1 MNPEVSV
8 VICSHNPIKLYISRV
23 LDALKNQTLSYDKW
37 ELIIIDNASNTPIS
51 SETNIDWHPNGKH
64 IVEPTLGLTHA
75 RQTGVKISCADIIV
89 FVDDDNILDYDYL
102 ENVLA
107 ISLDNPNIGAWG
119 GQIHAE
125 YEIPPEAWAKNY
137 LWMLAIR
144 ELKIDRWSNI
154 PYCYDS
160 APCGAGLCVKRS
172 VAEEYSTLLKSSPER
187 QNLDRK
193 GQSLMSCGDV
203 DLACTACDIGL
214 GTGVFTCLEL
224 THIIPAKRLQQ
235 DYLLR
240 LAEANGYS
248 TVIVESLRGKFPAPT
263 SRITPIGKL
272 RKIYQGFRTPPIERL
287 FSAAFERG
295 HNRALQEV
303 NHLRGDR

>member
-1 MNPEVSV
+1 MNLEISV
-8 VICSHNPIKLYISRV
+8 VICSHNPIKSYISRV

-37 ELIIIDNASNTPIS
+37 ELVLIDNASKISIS
-51 SETNIDWHPNGKH
+51 SETNIDWHPNGRY
-64 IVEPTLGLTHA
+64 VLEPNLGLTYA
-75 RQTGVKISCADIIV
+75 RQTGIKTSRADIIV
-89 FVDDDNILDYDYL
+89 FVDDDNILNCDYL
-102 ENVLA
+102 ENVVA
-107 ISLDNPNIGAWG
+107 IGLEHPNIGAWG
-119 GQIHAE
+119 GQIHPE
-125 YEIPPEAWAKNY
+125 FETDPEAWAQNY

-144 ELKIDRWSNI
+144 EFKIDRWSNI
-154 PYCYDS
+154 PYCYES

-172 VAEEYSTLLKSSPER
+172 VAEKYSISLKSDPKR

-203 DLACTACDIGL
+203 DLACTACDIGM
-214 GTGVFTCLEL
+214 GTGIFTRLEL
-224 THIIPAKRLQQ
+224 THIIPTKRLQQ

-248 TVIVESLRGKFPAPT
+248 TIVVESLRGKFPTPT
-263 SRITPIGKL
+263 QTTPISRL
-272 RKIYQGFRTPPIERL
+272 RKIYQGFRTPPTERL

-303 NHLRGDR
+303 NHLRGDY